1 MEAIS
6 LAGDLTIS
14 GRRDNVMVLRTEK
27 GKQTRSEW
35 PGPTLSLCLG
45 MIRLKGKKVL
55 AIDLDLRKASL
66 SEYVE
71 SPHRGIST
79 YLSGK
84 EDDYHNLIVQLGN
97 IDILPCGKLPP
108 NPSEL
113 LYTAHFEHLMNSVK
127 EEYDYV
133 FVDCPPVE
141 IVADASIVNRFVD
154 QTLFVIRAKLMERTF
169 LPEIE
174 QWYQEKRYKNLS
186 VILNGKTGEAEYS
199 RYGYHRYGYG
209 RGYGYGYGKAVYG
222 KTAYG
227 NDVKES

>member
-1 MEAIS
+1 MLTS
-6 LAGDLTIS
+6 LNPGS
-14 GRRDNVMVLRTEK
+14 GKTFITANLATAV
-27 GKQTRSEW
+27 G
-35 PGPTLSLCLG
+35 
-45 MIRLKGKKVL
+45 LKDKKVL

-71 SPHRGIST
+71 SPHRGISS

-84 EDDYHNLIVQLGN
+84 EDDYHDLIVKLGK
-97 IDILPCGKLPP
+97 IDVLPCGKLPP

-113 LYTAHFEHLMNSVK
+113 LYTEAFERLMKSVR

-141 IVADASIVNRFVD
+141 IVADASIVNRYVD
-154 QTLFVIRAKLMERTF
+154 QTLFVIRAKLLERAI

-186 VILNGKTGEAEYS
+186 VLLNGTSGDVGYN
-199 RYGYHRYGYG
+199 RYGYHRYGSYG
-209 RGYGYGYGKAVYG
+209 GGYGYGYGKAAYG

-227 NDVKES
+227 NEVSES